1 VKYLYVSRQFNRSGY
16 YILKALLEAGIMPF
30 GVLLPTLNS
39 IPELDDPGERKK
51 YIDDFDA
58 KRVEQGHPD
67 VRFMESI
74 KLLAKS
80 YGVTVFERRTLKD
93 EASKDWVESLALDM
107 IVLGGGW
114 PELIPVEIIRLPK
127 VGLLNTH
134 PSLLPEFRGTDIH
147 RWQVLFGVES
157 SGATIHYIDE
167 TFDTGD
173 IVGQKAVAITDT
185 DTPQALFEKTA
196 KVSGELMVEVMHKH
210 EAAYP
215 NKIEGTPQSSRK
227 DKSKYYSRWKWERP
241 SFMQIDWQQSAIDIA
256 RKVLASTQEDYKYN
270 GVFAYYKGQK
280 WIFRRAVKANV
291 DEHSAEPGTI
301 LSVDDNG
308 LLVACS
314 TGALLVQQLQKGTEL
329 GYPEQENKEKA
340 VSGAGAEIVESNVFS
355 LDTKFE

>member
-1 VKYLYVSRQFNRSGY
+1 
-16 YILKALLEAGIMPF
+16 MPI

-39 IPELDDPGERKK
+39 IPELDDQELRKK
-51 YIDDFDA
+51 YIDDFNE
-58 KRVEQGHPD
+58 KRIERGHPD

-74 KLLAKS
+74 KLLAQQ
-80 YGVTVFERRTLKD
+80 YNVTVFERETLKGD
-93 EASKDWVESLALDM
+93 AAKAWVESLALDM

-147 RWQVLFGVES
+147 RWQVLLGVDS

-196 KVSGELMVEVMHKH
+196 KVSGELMVEVMQKH

-215 NKIEGTPQSSRK
+215 NKIEGAPQSSRK

-241 SFMQIDWQQSAIDIA
+241 SFMQIDWQQPAIDIA

-270 GVFAYYKGQK
+270 GVFAYCKGQK
-280 WIFRRAVKANV
+280 WIFRDAVLSKHENS
-291 DEHSAEPGTI
+291 SAAPGTI
-301 LSVDDNG
+301 LNIDENG
-308 LLVACS
+308 LLLACT
-314 TGALLVQQLQKGTEL
+314 TGCLLVRQLQKGTPL
-329 GYPEQENKEKA
+329 GYPEQENTEKA
-340 VSGAGAEIVESNVFS
+340 LTGNEILQSKEFS